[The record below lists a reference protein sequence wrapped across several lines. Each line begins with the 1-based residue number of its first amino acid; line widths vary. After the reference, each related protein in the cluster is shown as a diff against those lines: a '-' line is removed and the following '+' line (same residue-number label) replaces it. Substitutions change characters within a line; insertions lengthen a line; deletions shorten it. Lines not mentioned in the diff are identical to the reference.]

1 MTVSVGERVVTVMK
15 SAVLV
20 TGAIVLD
27 CHRYGG
33 VNTRSS

>member
-27 CHRYGG
+27 CRLYGEVKTG
-33 VNTRSS
+33 PS